1 MADSGGTGGA
11 AGPSAGEL
19 RQLRIEVDKLRER
32 LDFMA
37 PMLSLLNFTQD
48 FFQRV
53 ECEASVQLMRLKN
66 ANVAGLQ
73 SGSEK
78 EVVDSKMVDTAK
90 WLHSMTDIV
99 IGLQTTTADLK
110 SSVRS
115 VVSACTGVDSTPAGG
130 GHLLRPGAHPP
141 ARAPSAG
148 GGASSTSSPRVPTP
162 REAGS
167 GSVSVSGGGGAR
179 VQQQQLQQQSQQA
192 RPLPPRTTAPSVAPS
207 GSAAIGGGG
216 YSATGFSG
224 FGASAGVAGGYSAY
238 GPAGPPPTAA
248 FSRLAEPSW
257 LTGKVGGGMDSTLE
271 FGGLSLGRGTWANA
285 YRQAT
290 GSRREALRLLC
301 NTGIVTERE
310 LADDLTV
317 ISEEHIEECIS
328 IAGEIL
334 QRWPP
339 GSGPPPLREAKAFFE
354 ERLAAIYMKRAPSA
368 FGPA

>member
-1 MADSGGTGGA
+1 
-11 AGPSAGEL
+11 
-19 RQLRIEVDKLRER
+19 
-32 LDFMA
+32 
-37 PMLSLLNFTQD
+37 
-48 FFQRV
+48 
-53 ECEASVQLMRLKN
+53 
-66 ANVAGLQ
+66 
-73 SGSEK
+73 
-78 EVVDSKMVDTAK
+78 
-90 WLHSMTDIV
+90 MTDIV

-115 VVSACTGVDSTPAGG
+115 VVSASTGVDSTPAGG
-130 GHLLRPGAHPP
+130 GHLLRPGAHPS

-148 GGASSTSSPRVPTP
+148 GSSSP
-162 REAGS
+162 A
-167 GSVSVSGGGGAR
+167 A
-179 VQQQQLQQQSQQA
+179 
-192 RPLPPRTTAPSVAPS
+192 TTAPSVAPS